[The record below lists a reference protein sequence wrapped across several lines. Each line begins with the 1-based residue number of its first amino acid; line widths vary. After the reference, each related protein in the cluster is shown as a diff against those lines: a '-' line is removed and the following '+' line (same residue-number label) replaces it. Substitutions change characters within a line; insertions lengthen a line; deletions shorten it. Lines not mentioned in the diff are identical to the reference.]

1 MHKIRYTFLLII
13 DALLVNLSVYVALL
27 LRFDGKIPVNE
38 LSALVELIP
47 LFTLVSLAF
56 LLALKLY
63 NRVWEYAS
71 IGEMFAILRATTYS
85 MGVIILLIF
94 LFSLPDLP
102 RSVYLLS
109 WILMNIFIGVS
120 RISWRVFRKVCLN
133 EKHSDARRVLIVG
146 AGDAGDMLVREIQN
160 NPQLKLK
167 AVGFIDDDRLK
178 VHKILHDVPVLGNSR
193 NIPALVKE
201 LEIHEIIIAMPSVS
215 GEKIRPIVEIA
226 TQTNTRVRILPGMY
240 QSTNGNMLTHIRD
253 IRMEDLLSREPV
265 KTNLKLIASYIE
277 GRVVMVT
284 GAGGSIGSELCRQLI
299 KLNPTQLLIVDS
311 CENNLFDIEQEL
323 IASRSNVGSTSRFTA
338 NSTTTIKPLL
348 VDIRDRVKLERF
360 FQEYQPQVVFHA
372 AAYKHVPMME
382 LHPDEA
388 ISNNV
393 VGTCNVVEL
402 SDHYRVETYIQ
413 VSTDKA
419 VNPTSVMGASKR
431 LAELVVKDIA
441 RNSSTCFAIV
451 RFGNV
456 LGSRGSV
463 VPTFIKQIEAGGPVT
478 VTHPEM
484 KRFFMTIPEAVQLII
499 YAGAIAKGGE
509 IFVLDMGKMVKID
522 DLARDLI
529 RLYGYEPDK
538 DIQIVYTGIRP
549 GEKLYEELFT
559 SKEEMAAT
567 THKRIFISK
576 KEMDNIYIDIHK
588 TIETL
593 ILKNAF
599 LHRATA
605 NDIIRILS
613 DIIPEYK
620 HKDVAAN

>member
-1 MHKIRYTFLLII
+1 MDKTRYTFLLII
-13 DALLVNLSVYVALL
+13 DALLINLSVFVALL
-27 LRFDGKIPVNE
+27 LRFDGSIPAQDLNAMVH
-38 LSALVELIP
+38 LIP

-71 IGEMFAILRATTYS
+71 IGEMFAILRATTCS
-85 MGVIILLIF
+85 MGVIILIIYL
-94 LFSLPDLP
+94 LSLPHLP
-102 RSVYLLS
+102 RSVYIIS
-109 WILMNIFIGVS
+109 WVLMNIFIGAS
-120 RISWRVFRKVCLN
+120 RISWRVFRGSCLN
-133 EKHSDARRVLIVG
+133 GKNADARRVLIVG

-167 AVGFIDDDRLK
+167 AVGFIDDDRSK
-178 VHKILHDVPVLGNSR
+178 FRKILHNVPVLGTTHK
-193 NIPALVKE
+193 IPALVKE
-201 LEIHEIIIAMPSVS
+201 LEIDEIIIAMPSVS
-215 GEKIRPIVEIA
+215 GEQLRPIVETA
-226 TQTNTRVRILPGMY
+226 KQTDARLRILPGII
-240 QSTNGNMLTHIRD
+240 QSSNGSILTHIRD
-253 IRMEDLLSREPV
+253 IQMEDLLCREPV
-265 KTNLKLIASYIE
+265 NSNLHHAAACIE

-284 GAGGSIGSELCRQLI
+284 GAGGSIGSELCRQLLT
-299 KLNPTQLLIVDS
+299 LNPDQLLLVDS
-311 CENNLFDIEQEL
+311 CESNLFDIEQEL
-323 IASRSNVGSTSRFTA
+323 LDIRFAA
-338 NSTTTIKPLL
+338 NSSTTIHPLL
-348 VDIRDRVKLERF
+348 LDVRDAAKLERF
-360 FQEYQPQVVFHA
+360 FQKYHPQVVFHA

-393 VGTCNVVEL
+393 IGTCNVAKL
-402 SDHYRVETYIQ
+402 SDQYQVETYIQ

-431 LAELVVKDIA
+431 LAELVVKDIG
-441 RNSSTCFAIV
+441 RNSSTRFATV

-463 VPTFIKQIEAGGPVT
+463 VPTFIKQIEAGGPLT

-499 YAGAIAKGGE
+499 YAGAITKGGE
-509 IFVLDMGKMVKID
+509 VFVLDMGKMVKID

-538 DIQIVYTGIRP
+538 DIKIVYTGIRP

-559 SKEEMAAT
+559 NTEEMTAT
-567 THKRIFISK
+567 IHKRIFISK
-576 KEMDNIYIDIHK
+576 NEMDNIYIDIHK
-588 TIETL
+588 TIDTL

-599 LHRATA
+599 LHRATTT
-605 NDIIRILS
+605 DIIRILS
-613 DIIPEYK
+613 DIIPEYQ
-620 HKDVAAN
+620 HNDAAVN

>member
-1 MHKIRYTFLLII
+1 
-13 DALLVNLSVYVALL
+13 
-27 LRFDGKIPVNE
+27 
-38 LSALVELIP
+38 
-47 LFTLVSLAF
+47 
-56 LLALKLY
+56 
-63 NRVWEYAS
+63 
-71 IGEMFAILRATTYS
+71 
-85 MGVIILLIF
+85 
-94 LFSLPDLP
+94 
-102 RSVYLLS
+102 
-109 WILMNIFIGVS
+109 
-120 RISWRVFRKVCLN
+120 
-133 EKHSDARRVLIVG
+133 
-146 AGDAGDMLVREIQN
+146 
-160 NPQLKLK
+160 
-167 AVGFIDDDRLK
+167 VGFIDDDRSKLR
-178 VHKILHDVPVLGNSR
+178 KILHNVPVLGTTHK
-193 NIPALVKE
+193 IPALVKE
-201 LEIHEIIIAMPSVS
+201 LEIDEIIIAMPSVS
-215 GEKIRPIVEIA
+215 GEQLRPIVETA
-226 TQTNTRVRILPGMY
+226 KQTDARLRILPGII
-240 QSTNGNMLTHIRD
+240 QSSYGSMLTHLRD
-253 IRMEDLLSREPV
+253 IQMEDLLCREPV
-265 KTNLKLIASYIE
+265 NSDLQHVAACIE

-284 GAGGSIGSELCRQLI
+284 GAGGSIGSELCRQI
-299 KLNPTQLLIVDS
+299 INLNPKQLLMVDS
-311 CENNLFDIEQEL
+311 CENNLFEIEQEL
-323 IASRSNVGSTSRFTA
+323 LAPSSATRFA
-338 NSTTTIKPLL
+338 TTIHPLL
-348 VDIRDRVKLERF
+348 LDIRDAAKLERF
-360 FQEYQPQVVFHA
+360 FQQYHPQVVFHA

-393 VGTCNVVEL
+393 IGTCNVAKL
-402 SDHYRVETYIQ
+402 SDQYQVDTYIQ

-431 LAELVVKDIA
+431 LAELVVKDIE
-441 RNSSTCFAIV
+441 RNSSTRFAIV

-463 VPTFIKQIEAGGPVT
+463 VPTFVKQIEAGGPVT

-509 IFVLDMGKMVKID
+509 IFVLDMGKMVKIA

-538 DIQIVYTGIRP
+538 DIKIVYTGIRP

-588 TIETL
+588 TIDTL

-599 LHRATA
+599 LHRATT

-613 DIIPEYK
+613 EIIPEYQ
-620 HKDVAAN
+620 HNDAAVN

>member
-1 MHKIRYTFLLII
+1 VNKIRYVFLLII
-13 DALLVNLSVYVALL
+13 DAILINLSVFVALL
-27 LRFDGKIPVNE
+27 LRFDGSIPTEN
-38 LSALVELIP
+38 LNAMAQLIP
-47 LFTLVSLAF
+47 LFTLVSLGF
-56 LLALKLY
+56 FLALKLY

-71 IGEMFAILRATTYS
+71 IGEMFAILRATTCS
-85 MGVIILLIF
+85 MGIIVLIIF
-94 LFSLPDLP
+94 LFSLPHLP
-102 RSVYLLS
+102 RSVYILS
-109 WILMNIFIGVS
+109 WVLMNIFIGAS
-120 RISWRVFRKVCLN
+120 RISWRVLRGLCPDR
-133 EKHSDARRVLIVG
+133 KHSDARRVLIVG

-167 AVGFIDDDRLK
+167 AVGFIDDDRSK
-178 VHKILHDVPVLGNSR
+178 IHRILHNVPVMGTSR
-193 NIPALVKE
+193 KIPILVKE
-201 LEIHEIIIAMPSVS
+201 LEIDEIIIAMPSVS
-215 GEKIRPIVEIA
+215 GEKIRPIVDL
-226 TQTNTRVRILPGMY
+226 TKQTDARVRILPGMY
-240 QSTNGNMLTHIRD
+240 QSTNGNMLTRIRD
-253 IRMEDLLSREPV
+253 IRMEDLLTRDPV
-265 KTNLKLIASYIE
+265 QTNLKLVASCIE
-277 GRVVMVT
+277 GQVVMVT
-284 GAGGSIGSELCRQLI
+284 GAGGSIGSELCRQIFNLKPD
-299 KLNPTQLLIVDS
+299 KLLMVDS

-323 IASRSNVGSTSRFTA
+323 LASRSASMSAVDSSP
-338 NSTTTIKPLL
+338 TIYPLL
-348 VDIRDRVKLERF
+348 LDVRDRVKLERF
-360 FQEYQPQVVFHA
+360 FQEYHPQVVFHA

-393 VGTCNVVEL
+393 LGTCNVAEL
-402 SDHYRVETYIQ
+402 SDRYRVDTYIQ

-431 LAELVVKDIA
+431 LAELAVKDIA
-441 RNSSTCFAIV
+441 RNSPTRFAIV

-478 VTHPEM
+478 VTHPDM

-509 IFVLDMGKMVKID
+509 IFVLDMGKMVKIA

-538 DIQIVYTGIRP
+538 DIEIVYTGIRP

-567 THKRIFISK
+567 IHKRIFISE

-588 TIETL
+588 TIDTL

-599 LHRATA
+599 LHRATT

-613 DIIPEYK
+613 DIIPEYQ
-620 HKDVAAN
+620 HNDVAVN